1 MTQYQPGT
9 YVKEGAS
16 PRVARTA
23 AQAVALVFDGFK
35 PSEEKAEV
43 PAAEVTETESTN
55 EKVPDE
61 PTPADAAPKPS
72 APKETRKP

>member
-35 PSEEKAEV
+35 LSEEKAEAPV
-43 PAAEVTETESTN
+43 AEVNDEQVS
-55 EKVPDE
+55 DE
-61 PTPADAAPKPS
+61 PTPADAAPKPQAPKPS
-72 APKETRKP
+72 APKETQKP